1 MSKIKRFE
9 VVRPEYSF
17 EYIHP
22 ILGRLALPIAML
34 RVMVKCTKI
43 YKLQPTMK
51 GLDGEIKSVS
61 KPMYRIVIP
70 KRVRKLN
77 IASNLYRS

>member
-22 ILGRLALPIAML
+22 IFGRLALPIAMIK
-34 RVMVKCTKI
+34 VMAKFTRIHKI
-43 YKLQPTMK
+43 HPTMK
-51 GLDGEIKSVS
+51 GLDGEVKRVC
-61 KPMYRIVIP
+61 KPLYRIVIP
-70 KRVRKLN
+70 KKVRK
-77 IASNLYRS
+77 A

>member
-22 ILGRLALPIAML
+22 VLGRLALPIAML
-34 RVMVKCTKI
+34 RVMVKCIKI
-43 YKLQPTMK
+43 YRFQPTINW
-51 GLDGEIKSVS
+51 GGEVKNVC
-61 KPMYRIVIP
+61 KPLYKIVIP
-70 KRVRKLN
+70 KRVRKKQK
-77 IASNLYRS
+77 

>member
-22 ILGRLALPIAML
+22 VLGRLALPIAMIK
-34 RVMVKCTKI
+34 VMVKCTKI
-43 YKLQPTMK
+43 YRFQSTMK
-51 GLDGEIKSVS
+51 GLDGEIKSVCN
-61 KPMYRIVIP
+61 PFYRIVIP
-70 KRVRKLN
+70 KRVRKK
-77 IASNLYRS
+77 S

>member
-43 YKLQPTMK
+43 YKLQPAIK
-51 GLDGEIKSVS
+51 VFDRGAKSVC
-61 KPMYRIVIP
+61 KPFYMIVIP
-70 KRVRKLN
+70 KRVRKKV
-77 IASNLYRS
+77 

>member
-22 ILGRLALPIAML
+22 IK
-34 RVMVKCTKI
+34 VMVKCTKI
-43 YKLQPTMK
+43 YKFQPTIK
-51 GLDGEIKSVS
+51 LGGEVKNVC
-61 KPMYRIVIP
+61 KPLYKIVIP
-70 KRVRKLN
+70 KRVRKKV
-77 IASNLYRS
+77 

>member
-22 ILGRLALPIAML
+22 ILGRLALPIAMIK
-34 RVMVKCTKI
+34 VI
-43 YKLQPTMK
+43 FQPTINW
-51 GLDGEIKSVS
+51 GGEVKNVC
-61 KPMYRIVIP
+61 KPLYKIVIP
-70 KRVRKLN
+70 KRVRKKQK
-77 IASNLYRS
+77 

>member
-22 ILGRLALPIAML
+22 ILGRLALPIAMIK
-34 RVMVKCTKI
+34 VMVKCTKI
-43 YKLQPTMK
+43 YKFQPTIK
-51 GLDGEIKSVS
+51 GLDGEVKSVC
-61 KPMYRIVIP
+61 KPLYKIVIP
-70 KRVRKLN
+70 KRVRK
-77 IASNLYRS
+77 

>member
-22 ILGRLALPIAML
+22 ILGRLALPIAMIKVSVL
-34 RVMVKCTKI
+34 R
-43 YKLQPTMK
+43 Y
-51 GLDGEIKSVS
+51 IKSS
-61 KPMYRIVIP
+61 Q
-70 KRVRKLN
+70 L
-77 IASNLYRS
+77 

>member
-22 ILGRLALPIAML
+22 IFGRLALQIAMIK
-34 RVMVKCTKI
+34 VMVKCTKI
-43 YKLQPTMK
+43 YKFQSTIK
-51 GLDGEIKSVS
+51 GLGGEVKSVC
-61 KPMYRIVIP
+61 KPLYKIVIP
-70 KRVRKLN
+70 KRVRK
-77 IASNLYRS
+77 

>member
-22 ILGRLALPIAML
+22 ILGRLALPIA
-34 RVMVKCTKI
+34 I
-43 YKLQPTMK
+43 SANYKLGWRGKECM
-51 GLDGEIKSVS
+51 
-61 KPMYRIVIP
+61 
-70 KRVRKLN
+70 
-77 IASNLYRS
+77 

>member
-22 ILGRLALPIAML
+22 ILGRLALPIAMIK
-34 RVMVKCTKI
+34 VMVKCTKI
-43 YKLQPTMK
+43 YKIQPTMK
-51 GLDGEIKSVS
+51 VVGRGTKTVYKSV
-61 KPMYRIVIP
+61 YRIVIP
-70 KRVRKLN
+70 KRVRK
-77 IASNLYRS
+77 

>member
-22 ILGRLALPIAML
+22 ILGRLALPIAMI
-34 RVMVKCTKI
+34 RVLIKCTRVYKI
-43 YKLQPTMK
+43 QPTMK
-51 GLDGEIKSVS
+51 LGGEVMSVC
-61 KPMYRIVIP
+61 KPFYMVVIP
-70 KRVRKLN
+70 KKVRK
-77 IASNLYRS
+77 

>member
-22 ILGRLALPIAML
+22 ILGRLGGEVISVCKPL
-34 RVMVKCTKI
+34 
-43 YKLQPTMK
+43 YK
-51 GLDGEIKSVS
+51 
-61 KPMYRIVIP
+61 IVIP
-70 KRVRKLN
+70 KRVRK
-77 IASNLYRS
+77 

>member
-22 ILGRLALPIAML
+22 VLGRLALPIAMIK
-34 RVMVKCTKI
+34 VMVKCTKI
-43 YKLQPTMK
+43 YKIQPAIK
-51 GLDGEIKSVS
+51 GFDRGAKSVC
-61 KPMYRIVIP
+61 KPLYKIVIP
-70 KRVRKLN
+70 KRVSKKV
-77 IASNLYRS
+77 

>member
-22 ILGRLALPIAML
+22 ILGRLALPIAMIK
-34 RVMVKCTKI
+34 VMVKCTKI
-43 YKLQPTMK
+43 YKFQSTINW
-51 GLDGEIKSVS
+51 GGEVKNVC
-61 KPMYRIVIP
+61 KPLY
-70 KRVRKLN
+70 KRVRK
-77 IASNLYRS
+77 

>member
-34 RVMVKCTKI
+34 RVMIKCTKI
-43 YKLQPTMK
+43 YKFQITIK
-51 GLDGEIKSVS
+51 GLDGGAKSVC

-70 KRVRKLN
+70 KRVRK
-77 IASNLYRS
+77 

>member
-22 ILGRLALPIAML
+22 VLGRLALPIAMIK
-34 RVMVKCTKI
+34 VMVKCTKI
-43 YKLQPTMK
+43 YRIQPTINL
-51 GLDGEIKSVS
+51 GGNVR
-61 KPMYRIVIP
+61 MYVNRCT
-70 KRVRKLN
+70 RL
-77 IASNLYRS
+77 

>member
-22 ILGRLALPIAML
+22 ILGRLALPIAMIK
-34 RVMVKCTKI
+34 VMVRCTKI
-43 YKLQPTMK
+43 YKFQPTIK
-51 GLDGEIKSVS
+51 LGGEVISVCTVS
-61 KPMYRIVIP
+61 YTHLTLPTT
-70 KRVRKLN
+70 
-77 IASNLYRS
+77 

>member
-1 MSKIKRFE
+1 MSNIKRFE

-43 YKLQPTMK
+43 YKLQPAIK
-51 GLDGEIKSVS
+51 GFDRGAKSVC
-61 KPMYRIVIP
+61 KPFYMIVIP
-70 KRVRKLN
+70 KRVRKKV
-77 IASNLYRS
+77 

>member
-22 ILGRLALPIAML
+22 ILGRLALPIAMIK
-34 RVMVKCTKI
+34 VMVKCTKI
-43 YKLQPTMK
+43 YKFQPTINW
-51 GLDGEIKSVS
+51 GDVC
-61 KPMYRIVIP
+61 KPLYKIVIP
-70 KRVRKLN
+70 KRVSKKV
-77 IASNLYRS
+77 

>member
-22 ILGRLALPIAML
+22 LGRLALPIAMIK
-34 RVMVKCTKI
+34 VMVKCTKI
-43 YKLQPTMK
+43 YRFQPTINW
-51 GLDGEIKSVS
+51 GGEVKNVC
-61 KPMYRIVIP
+61 KPLYKIVIP
-70 KRVRKLN
+70 KRVRKKQK
-77 IASNLYRS
+77 

>member
-22 ILGRLALPIAML
+22 VLGRLALPIAMIK
-34 RVMVKCTKI
+34 VMIKCTKI
-43 YKLQPTMK
+43 YKFQLTMK
-51 GLDGEIKSVS
+51 LGGEVISVC
-61 KPMYRIVIP
+61 KPFYRIVIP
-70 KRVRKLN
+70 KRARK
-77 IASNLYRS
+77 

>member
-22 ILGRLALPIAML
+22 ILGRLALPIAMIK
-34 RVMVKCTKI
+34 VMVKCTKI
-43 YKLQPTMK
+43 YKFQPTMK
-51 GLDGEIKSVS
+51 LGGEVISVCR
-61 KPMYRIVIP
+61 PFYRIVIP
-70 KRVRKLN
+70 KRVRK
-77 IASNLYRS
+77 